1 MRKLTLCTPEQHKV
15 TTVTVQASLKD
26 LQSISC
32 EASVHGPRT
41 GGETRNFDTLQKLES
56 SVQSLMQNIWQLQEL
71 ADAHRS
77 QGT

>member
-1 MRKLTLCTPEQHKV
+1 MDRARAEKLEILTHC
-15 TTVTVQASLKD
+15 
-26 LQSISC
+26 
-32 EASVHGPRT
+32 
-41 GGETRNFDTLQKLES
+41 RNFDTLQKLES